1 MKPKK
6 FKEIKKKYDNFYK
19 DLLRSG
25 KLPLWS
31 TELGFWNAAISNE
44 VYEAFKRLNLQNSSR
59 FLDLGSGDGKVALL
73 ASLFCKE
80 AHGVEIDKKL
90 FEKSIEMKSLLDL
103 RNTSFYNKD
112 FLDHSLNGYDVV
124 FINPDKPIKRELE
137 AKLLDEL
144 NGTLIVHGHH
154 FHPTKLKKKESF
166 LVDNTLVTSYS
177 KE

>member
-1 MKPKK
+1 
-6 FKEIKKKYDNFYK
+6 
-19 DLLRSG
+19 
-25 KLPLWS
+25 
-31 TELGFWNAAISNE
+31 
-44 VYEAFKRLNLQNSSR
+44 
-59 FLDLGSGDGKVALL
+59 
-73 ASLFCKE
+73 
-80 AHGVEIDKKL
+80 
-90 FEKSIEMKSLLDL
+90 MKSLLDL